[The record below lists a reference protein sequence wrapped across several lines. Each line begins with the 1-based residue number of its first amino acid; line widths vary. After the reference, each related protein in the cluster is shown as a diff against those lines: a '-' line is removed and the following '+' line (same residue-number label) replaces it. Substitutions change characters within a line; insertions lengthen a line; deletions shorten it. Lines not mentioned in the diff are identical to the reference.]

1 MCFYLYIMMILSK
14 YLLYLLI
21 ITKKNDLIYLNGEFK
36 ILDWK
41 NFNNLKKN
49 YNLIIIIIQLRLNY
63 NEK

>member
-1 MCFYLYIMMILSK
+1 MMILSK

>member
-1 MCFYLYIMMILSK
+1 MILSK